1 MKTFAITHIS
11 DKTKGVEIK
20 YCKTETIDKAL
31 QNFREGKVVKIEEV
45 NLYGKNV

>member
-1 MKTFAITHIS
+1 MKTYAITYIS
-11 DKTKGVEIK
+11 ENTSGIEIK

-31 QNFREGKVVKIEEV
+31 QNFKEGKVVKIEEV